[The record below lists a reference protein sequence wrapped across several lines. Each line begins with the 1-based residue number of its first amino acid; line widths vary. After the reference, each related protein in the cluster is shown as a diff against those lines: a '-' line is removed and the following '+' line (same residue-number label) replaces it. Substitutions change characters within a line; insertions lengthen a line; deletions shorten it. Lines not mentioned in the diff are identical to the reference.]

1 MFNNI
6 QRKVAELFSDIIQ
19 IHVQIILQMLTFTH
33 FDRFLGSCSRVA
45 QKTINY
51 LVTILC
57 L

>member
-1 MFNNI
+1 ML
-6 QRKVAELFSDIIQ
+6 KLFSYIIQ

-33 FDRFLGSCSRVA
+33 FDCFLGSCPRVA

-51 LVTILC
+51 LITILC